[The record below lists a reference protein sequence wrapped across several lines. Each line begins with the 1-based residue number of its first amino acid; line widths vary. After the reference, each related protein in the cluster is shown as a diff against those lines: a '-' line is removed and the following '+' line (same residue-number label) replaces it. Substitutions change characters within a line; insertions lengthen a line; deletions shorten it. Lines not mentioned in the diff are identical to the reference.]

1 MDIALKIT
9 QELGVNKWQ
18 VEAAIKLIDEVIPY
32 LLFPDIGKK

>member
-18 VEAAIKLIDEVIPY
+18 VEAAIKLIDEGNTIP
-32 LLFPDIGKK
+32 FISR